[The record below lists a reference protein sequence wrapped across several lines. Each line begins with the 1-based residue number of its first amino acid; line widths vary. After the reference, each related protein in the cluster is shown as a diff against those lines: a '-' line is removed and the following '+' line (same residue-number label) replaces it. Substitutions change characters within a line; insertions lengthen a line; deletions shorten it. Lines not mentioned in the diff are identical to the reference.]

1 MLTNSPDQGTP
12 GDVWPDAGLKVLRGN
27 TAPRDKAAAPA
38 LTLLMV
44 ITGGLAGL
52 NQHGLTYAGC
62 MSVLPR
68 R

>member
-38 LTLLMV
+38 LTLLKV
-44 ITGGLAGL
+44 IQGDLLA
-52 NQHGLTYAGC
+52 
-62 MSVLPR
+62 
-68 R
+68 